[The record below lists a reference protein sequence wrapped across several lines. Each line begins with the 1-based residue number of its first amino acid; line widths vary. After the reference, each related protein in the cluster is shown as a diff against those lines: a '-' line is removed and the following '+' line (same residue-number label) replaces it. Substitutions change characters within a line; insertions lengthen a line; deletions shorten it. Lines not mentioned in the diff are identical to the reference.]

1 MREGRELQRYPDR
14 VMYGGWRCVINGL
27 LTAIDAR
34 RSAVLRWSV
43 TALVVEVL

>member
-1 MREGRELQRYPDR
+1 
-14 VMYGGWRCVINGL
+14 MYEACRCVINGL

-34 RSAVLRWSV
+34 RSAVLRWFV